1 MLMPT
6 LRPVRN
12 DQDTTLP
19 MNPAPPDAHHLAQ
32 LYGTLEAAAAIGS
45 WQYNFKNK
53 RLTWSKGIY
62 TLLGIPDGTPPSHDL
77 FARFSHPDDRVPIDD
92 MDTYLRDVRSI
103 DREFRIVDASGA
115 VRPVTHK
122 VEVFVDSKGHQ
133 ILAAGLLM
141 DVSARVHALKEREA
155 AEKRLRA
162 VWQSIAAVTWAAEP
176 NGDLPVLQSWMDLT
190 GQSAKESSGLGWLNA
205 IHEADRDATR
215 DAWLKAFATKTRY
228 AAKYRLLCQDGR
240 ARWYLGQAVPVLDA
254 QGNVEQ
260 WLGALINID
269 DLEQAQMSELDLA
282 EFSGFT
288 GAVMTAARALLGW
301 SLNDLAKVS
310 GVSISTIRRI
320 EEAETVTAKRAIML
334 KLISVLRDAG
344 VEFKRED
351 DAGWYIRRKAQRAPT
366 AGRRIFPDAAF
377 RLPAR

>member
-6 LRPVRN
+6 LRSIRTDLDTQPVG
-12 DQDTTLP
+12 QA
-19 MNPAPPDAHHLAQ
+19 APPDAHHLAQ

-62 TLLGIPDGTPPSHDL
+62 TLLGLPDGTAPSHDL
-77 FARFSHPDDRVPIDD
+77 FARFSHPDDRLPIDD
-92 MDTYLRDVRSI
+92 MDSYLRDVRSI
-103 DREFRIVDASGA
+103 DREFRIIDASGS
-115 VRPVTHK
+115 VRPVAHK
-122 VEVFVDSKGHQ
+122 VEVFVDCKGQ
-133 ILAAGLLM
+133 QVLAAGLLM

-162 VWQSIAAVTWAAEP
+162 VWQSIATVTWAAEP
-176 NGDLPVLQSWMDLT
+176 NGDLAVLQSWTDLT
-190 GQSAKESSGLGWLNA
+190 GQGLEESSGLGWLNA
-205 IHEADRDATR
+205 VHEADRDATR

-240 ARWYLGQAVPVLDA
+240 ARWYLAQGVPVLDA

-269 DLEQAQMSELDLA
+269 DLEQSQMAELDLA

-301 SLNDLAKVS
+301 SLNELAKVS

-320 EEAETVTAKRAIML
+320 EEAETVTAKRTIML
-334 KLISVLRDAG
+334 KLISVLREAG

-351 DAGWYIRRKAQRAPT
+351 DAGWYIRRKMQRTPT

-377 RLPAR
+377 RLPVR

>member
-6 LRPVRN
+6 LRTVRN
-12 DQDTTLP
+12 DQDTQSP
-19 MNPAPPDAHHLAQ
+19 SNPAPLDAHHLAQ

-45 WQYNFKNK
+45 WQYNFKLK

-62 TLLGIPDGTPPSHDL
+62 TLLGIPDGTAPSHDL
-77 FARFSHPDDRVPIDD
+77 FARFTHPDDRLPIDD

-103 DREFRIVDASGA
+103 DREFRIIDAAGA
-115 VRPVTHK
+115 VRPVAHK
-122 VEVFVDSKGHQ
+122 VEVFVDAKGQ
-133 ILAAGLLM
+133 QTLAAGLLM
-141 DVSARVHALKEREA
+141 DVSARVHALREREA

-162 VWQSIAAVTWAAEP
+162 VWQSIASVTWAAEA
-176 NGDLPVLQSWMDLT
+176 NGEVPVLQSWMDLT
-190 GQSAKESSGLGWLNA
+190 GQTAKEASGLGWLNA
-205 IHEADRDATR
+205 VHAADRDATR
-215 DAWLKAFATKTRY
+215 DAWLKAFATKSRY

-240 ARWYLGQAVPVLDA
+240 ARWYLAQAVPVLDA

-269 DLEQAQMSELDLA
+269 DLEQGQMSELDLA

-288 GAVMTAARALLGW
+288 GAIMTAARALLGW
-301 SLNDLAKVS
+301 SLNDLAKAS

-320 EEAETVTAKRAIML
+320 EEAETVTAKRSIML
-334 KLISVLRDAG
+334 KLIHVLRDAG

-351 DAGWYIRRKAQRAPT
+351 DAGWYIRRKPQRTLP
-366 AGRRIFPDAAF
+366 AGQGIFPDAAF
-377 RLPAR
+377 RLPVR